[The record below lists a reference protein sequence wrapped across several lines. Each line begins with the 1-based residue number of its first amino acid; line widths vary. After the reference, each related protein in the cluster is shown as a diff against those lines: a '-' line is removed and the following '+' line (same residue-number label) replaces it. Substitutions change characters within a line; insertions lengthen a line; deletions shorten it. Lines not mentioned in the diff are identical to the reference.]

1 VTFFAPTE
9 GMDQE
14 TCDIFNEHFQKIRNQ
29 FESRLQTLNAI
40 NQELAWKVALID
52 ESKKVSDMTMEE
64 LVEMVFAKQPDR
76 ELVWNALRYKFAQ
89 EDLEKIAAE
98 EFADLVNDIVE
109 KEITTQVH
117 KI

>member
-1 VTFFAPTE
+1 
-9 GMDQE
+9 
-14 TCDIFNEHFQKIRNQ
+14 
-29 FESRLQTLNAI
+29 
-40 NQELAWKVALID
+40 
-52 ESKKVSDMTMEE
+52 
-64 LVEMVFAKQPDR
+64 MVFAKQPDR
-76 ELVWNALRYKFAQ
+76 ELVWNAIRYKFAQ